1 MRGHV
6 AGVRSGSPPAERPAG
21 WPRRLLPGSGS
32 LARRLLAWQLLVVL
46 VLLGAVAALA
56 VVQSQA
62 TFRETQGRRM
72 LSVAEDV
79 AAVPTV
85 RAALLDRRYD
95 LLPSFARSAENLSGA
110 DRMVIVDRASVV
122 RTSPDPAQVR
132 TRFDPGR
139 STAPSG
145 RAWVGNP
152 DGRTVVAQVPVIGD
166 RGQVIGLVSA
176 GIRAPSPW
184 QALASAR
191 AEAAALLGLAL
202 LLGVAGS
209 LLLAARVRRQTLGLE
224 PDEIVELVQRREA
237 MLLGIKEGVVG
248 LDPADRITLLNPVA
262 RELLGLPDAAPGDPV
277 HALGLDRRL
286 RDVLTGA
293 EAGEDELV
301 LRDDR
306 ALVLNRMPV
315 QVDGRSVGAVVTLR
329 DRTELVTLEHRL
341 DASRTVTDTLR
352 AQAHEFSNR
361 LHTIAGLTELG
372 CHEKVRRFVA
382 GIVAASES
390 WRREVVSRVGDAA
403 TAALLVAKASRATER
418 GVELAFAPDARLPAI
433 DPGRDPGL
441 SADLVT
447 VLGNLIDNAVDAAVG
462 APGPARVEL
471 ALRLDPGPRETV
483 RVQVRDTGPGVA
495 SELAEQVFRSGFSTK
510 ATRRD
515 ADAAAGA
522 RAPGGRGLGL
532 ALALARQACL
542 RRGGGIDVHNSG
554 PGGGAVFTA
563 RLPLAARAVHD
574 EQVVSG

>member
-1 MRGHV
+1 MLV
-6 AGVRSGSPPAERPAG
+6 
-21 WPRRLLPGSGS
+21 
-32 LARRLLAWQLLVVL
+32 WQLIVVL

-56 VVQSQA
+56 VVQSEA
-62 TFRETQGRRM
+62 AFRDTQGRRM

-85 RAALLDRRYD
+85 RAALAGGRFD

-110 DRMVIVDRASVV
+110 NEIVIVDSTSTV

-132 TRFDPGR
+132 TRFDPGE
-139 STAPSG
+139 STAPAG

-152 DGRTVVAQVPVIGD
+152 DGRTVVAQVPVIDD
-166 RGQVIGLVSA
+166 RGAVVGLVSA

-184 QALASAR
+184 ESLTGAR
-191 AEAAALLGLAL
+191 AEVLGLLGLAL

-209 LLLAARVRRQTLGLE
+209 LLLARRVRRQTLGLE

-262 RELLGLPDAAPGDPV
+262 RSLLDLPGATPGDHV
-277 HALGLDRRL
+277 DALGLDPRL

-293 EAGEDELV
+293 AAGEDQLV

-315 QVDGRSVGAVVTLR
+315 QVDGRGVGAVVTLR
-329 DRTELVTLEHRL
+329 DRTELAALEHRL

-372 CHEKVRRFVA
+372 EHDEVRRFVA
-382 GIVAASES
+382 GIVAASEA
-390 WRREVVSRVGDAA
+390 WRREVVTRVGDAA
-403 TAALLVAKASRATER
+403 AAALLVAKAGQAAER
-418 GVELAFAPDARLPAI
+418 GVELVFAPDARLPAV
-433 DPGRDPGL
+433 DPGRDPEL

-447 VLGNLIDNAVDAAVG
+447 VLGNLIDNAVDAASG
-462 APGPARVEL
+462 APGPARVEVG
-471 ALRLDPGPRETV
+471 LDVVAGLPETV
-483 RVQVRDTGPGVA
+483 EVRVRDSGPGVA
-495 SELAEQVFRSGFSTK
+495 SELAEEVFRYGFSTK
-510 ATRRD
+510 AAQHD
-515 ADAAAGA
+515 LGGGAGG
-522 RAPGGRGLGL
+522 RVPGGRGLGL
-532 ALALARQACL
+532 ALARRACL
-542 RRGGGIDVHNSG
+542 RRGGGITLRNAVGDAGSG
-554 PGGGAVFTA
+554 AEFTA
-563 RLPLAARAVHD
+563 TLPLAGVTPER
-574 EQVVSG
+574 ETVSS